1 MITLQHELWAQL
13 VLILLFS
20 FLTGSELKGYQYKFH
35 AATQELFLGTVRT
48 MTLTGLMGSVFYL
61 VNEWLYLL
69 GFAALSVLFS
79 LLYWQRL
86 KAQNSSL
93 LTFLV
98 WALTYSYAP
107 LVMTQPLWLASAVFV
122 VIVLLLNSKQLLTD
136 WAEKISN
143 EELNTLAKL
152 VLLSVVILPLLPQ
165 ENINHWIPV
174 SPFKIW
180 LAVVV
185 VSSVSYLG
193 YVSQKFFV
201 KDQGLLI
208 TGVLG
213 GIYSSTATT
222 VVLAKKSNDY
232 PRLSYKMTGAIISAT
247 GLMYIRLWII
257 AALFMWDVAMELLP
271 FMAGLSVLA
280 FVLAF
285 IYIQVEKRN
294 GEHKSVDTSSVQNP
308 LELKVAFIFAGL
320 FVLMAVVTEFVMN
333 NYGDTGVRYFSALV
347 GFTDID
353 PFVLSIL
360 NGHFNVQTSV
370 VAGAILIAAGSNNLL
385 KATYAL
391 VWSEPKTG
399 RYSAFWLAVLGVVSI
414 TIGWQ
419 L

>member
-1 MITLQHELWAQL
+1 MIALQHELWAQL
-13 VLILLFS
+13 ILILLFS
-20 FLTGSELKGYQYKFH
+20 FLTGSELRGYQHKFH
-35 AATQELFLGTVRT
+35 ADTQELSLGTVRT
-48 MTLTGLMGSVFYL
+48 LTLTGLMASVFFL

-69 GFAALSVLFS
+69 GFAALAVLFS

-86 KAQNSSL
+86 KLQSSSL

-107 LVMTQPLWLASAVFV
+107 LVMTQPLWLASGVFV
-122 VIVLLLNSKQLLTD
+122 VIVLLLNSKQVLND
-136 WAEKISN
+136 WAQKVSN

-165 ENINHWIPV
+165 DNINQWIPV

-193 YVSQKFFV
+193 YISQKFFV
-201 KDQGLLI
+201 KDQGLMV
-208 TGVLG
+208 TGILG
-213 GIYSSTATT
+213 GLYSSTATT
-222 VVLAKKSNDY
+222 VVLAKKSIES
-232 PRLSYKMTGAIISAT
+232 PRLSYKMTAAIISAT
-247 GLMYIRLWII
+247 GLMYVRLWVIV
-257 AALFMWDVAMELLP
+257 ALFMWSVALELLP
-271 FMAGLSVLA
+271 IMLGLSVIA
-280 FVLAF
+280 FALSF

-294 GEHKSVDTSSVQNP
+294 GEHKQVDSSPAQNP

-320 FVLMAVVTEFVMN
+320 FVLMAVVTQFVMSQ
-333 NYGDTGVRYFSALV
+333 YGDTGVRYLSALV

-360 NGHFNVQTSV
+360 NGQYEAQNSV
-370 VAGAILIAAGSNNLL
+370 IAGAILIAAGSNNLL
-385 KATYAL
+385 KAIYAIVL
-391 VWSEPKTG
+391 GEPKAG
-399 RYSAFWLAVLGVVSI
+399 RYSAFWLVLLGLISI

>member
-1 MITLQHELWAQL
+1 MIALQHELWAQL
-13 VLILLFS
+13 ILILLFS
-20 FLTGSELKGYQYKFH
+20 FLTGSELRGYQNKFH
-35 AATQELFLGTVRT
+35 ADTQELSLGTVRT
-48 MTLTGLMGSVFYL
+48 LTLTGLMASVFFL

-69 GFAALSVLFS
+69 GFAALAVLFS

-86 KAQNSSL
+86 KLQSGSL

-107 LVMTQPLWLASAVFV
+107 LVMMQPLWLASGVFV
-122 VIVLLLNSKQLLTD
+122 VIVLLLNSKQVLND
-136 WAEKISN
+136 WEQKVSN

-165 ENINHWIPV
+165 ENINQWLPV

-201 KDQGLLI
+201 KDQGLMV
-208 TGVLG
+208 TGILG
-213 GIYSSTATT
+213 GLYSSTATT
-222 VVLAKKSNDY
+222 VVLAKKSIEY
-232 PRLSYKMTGAIISAT
+232 PRLSYKMTAAIISAT
-247 GLMYIRLWII
+247 GLMYVRLWVIV
-257 AALFMWDVAMELLP
+257 ALFMWSVALELLP
-271 FMAGLSVLA
+271 IMLGLSVLA
-280 FVLAF
+280 FGLSF

-294 GEHKSVDTSSVQNP
+294 GEHKHVDSSAAQNP

-320 FVLMAVVTEFVMN
+320 FVLMAVVTQFVMSQ
-333 NYGDTGVRYFSALV
+333 YGDTGVRYLSALV

-360 NGHFNVQTSV
+360 NGQYEAQNTVI
-370 VAGAILIAAGSNNLL
+370 AGAILIAAGSNNLL
-385 KATYAL
+385 KAIYAIVL
-391 VWSEPKTG
+391 GEPKAG
-399 RYSAFWLAVLGVVSI
+399 RYSAFWLVLLGLISI

>member
-1 MITLQHELWAQL
+1 MIALQHELWAQL
-13 VLILLFS
+13 ILILLFS
-20 FLTGSELKGYQYKFH
+20 FLTGSELRGYQHKFH
-35 AATQELFLGTVRT
+35 ADTQELSLGTVRT
-48 MTLTGLMGSVFYL
+48 LTLTGLMASVFFL

-69 GFAALSVLFS
+69 GFAALAVLFS

-86 KAQNSSL
+86 KLQSSSL

-107 LVMTQPLWLASAVFV
+107 LVMTQPLWLASGVFV
-122 VIVLLLNSKQLLTD
+122 VIVLLLNSKQVLND
-136 WAEKISN
+136 WAQKVSN

-165 ENINHWIPV
+165 DNINQWIPV

-193 YVSQKFFV
+193 YISQKFFV
-201 KDQGLLI
+201 KDQGLMV
-208 TGVLG
+208 TGILG
-213 GIYSSTATT
+213 GLYSSTATT
-222 VVLAKKSNDY
+222 VVLAKKSIEY
-232 PRLSYKMTGAIISAT
+232 PRLSYKMTAAIISAT
-247 GLMYIRLWII
+247 GLMYVRLWVIV
-257 AALFMWDVAMELLP
+257 ALFMWSVALELLP
-271 FMAGLSVLA
+271 IMLGLSVIA
-280 FVLAF
+280 FALSF

-294 GEHKSVDTSSVQNP
+294 GEHKQVDSSPAQNP

-320 FVLMAVVTEFVMN
+320 FVLMAVVTQFVMSQ
-333 NYGDTGVRYFSALV
+333 YGDTGVRYLSALV

-360 NGHFNVQTSV
+360 NGQYEAQNSV
-370 VAGAILIAAGSNNLL
+370 IAGAILIAAGSNNLL
-385 KATYAL
+385 KAIYAIVL
-391 VWSEPKTG
+391 GEPKAG
-399 RYSAFWLAVLGVVSI
+399 RYSAFWLVLLGLISI